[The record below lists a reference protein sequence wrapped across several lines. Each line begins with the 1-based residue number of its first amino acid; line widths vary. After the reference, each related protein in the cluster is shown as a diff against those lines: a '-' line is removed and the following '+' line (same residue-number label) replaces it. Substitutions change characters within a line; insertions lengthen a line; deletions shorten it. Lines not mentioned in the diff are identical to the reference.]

1 MFTGIIETLGEV
13 TALKQEQGNLHI
25 TIKSPI
31 SAALKIDQSV
41 AHNGVCLTVVAL
53 DHELHTV
60 TAIEETLQKTK
71 VIKRAKTFKSPLSES
86 TPCKY
91 LGIDKITMHE
101 QYTQIDFVYIAP
113 KKYINGGWIQID
125 SASYIQ
131 PVNSETRYPL
141 LEARNISIAPTKLHF
156 NGAGQVHRY
165 SLIFPALPKNV
176 NHINIIEKLAEGSY
190 FNFFNV
196 ALQHNTPTVIR
207 MINEN

>member
-1 MFTGIIETLGEV
+1 MKT
-13 TALKQEQGNLHI
+13 KMN
-25 TIKSPI
+25 
-31 SAALKIDQSV
+31 
-41 AHNGVCLTVVAL
+41 
-53 DHELHTV
+53 
-60 TAIEETLQKTK
+60 EETLQKTK

-91 LGIDKITMHE
+91 LGIDKITLHE

-156 NGAGQVHRY
+156 NGARQVHRY
-165 SLIFPALPKNV
+165 SLIFPSLPKNV
-176 NHINIIEKLAEGSY
+176 KQIDVIEKLAEGSY